1 MLPNHFTS
9 LILFGWGMYHFINKG
24 INKKLSTWKTLVKG
38 IGLMFLAVLAN
49 KFLNSLDGD
58 IDVTKVDGFISV
70 PLFILTII
78 LIAKLLNKKGEG
90 KFSVDMTTRQSG
102 ERRGDLCRSP
112 AVAGRGIK
120 KARAS
125 RLTGSQVNG
134 E

>member
-78 LIAKLLNKKGEG
+78 LIAKLLNKKGG
-90 KFSVDMTTRQSG
+90 G
-102 ERRGDLCRSP
+102 EVFG
-112 AVAGRGIK
+112 
-120 KARAS
+120 
-125 RLTGSQVNG
+125 
-134 E
+134 